1 MNVVL
6 SAAEDL
12 RRLAKILALTA
23 ACGAAG
29 LQASAGDTPP
39 PGEGVEASRETVGR
53 HGAERVVLPVPQT
66 ITPLG
71 RQVELPGM
79 RPQALALSADGRLL
93 AVSGKTNELVILDP
107 GTGQV
112 RQRVALPAG
121 PLGRVAGLISPQL
134 LESAAKSQVSYTGLI
149 FSPDGQRIY
158 LSNVEGDVKVFQVD
172 ARGRVSGLGSIPL
185 PPANAPRRKAEI
197 PTGLALDP
205 GGRRLYV
212 CGNLS
217 NRLLELELP
226 SGRALRTFEVGI
238 APYDVVLVG
247 GKAFVSNW
255 GGRRPGAG
263 DLTGPA
269 GQGMLVRVD
278 PLRHIASEGSVT
290 AIDLAAGTQSEIL
303 THLHA
308 SALALSPDRKFL
320 VCANAGSDNLSVIDT
335 ATQRM
340 VETIWARPKP
350 SDLLGAT
357 PNALAFAPDGRT
369 LYVANGTQ
377 NAVGLIAMAPQ
388 TRRSRLLGLIP
399 VGWFPAVLVLDTP
412 RRQLWV
418 ANLKGLPPEPSP
430 ITKGPVA
437 GKTGYNSRL
446 HHGSLSLL
454 PLPAAA
460 DLPRLS
466 QTVWNNL
473 HRAWIEQSL
482 QPPRPGQPPRVVPE
496 RIGEPSLIKHVVY
509 IIKENRTYD
518 QVLGDVPQGNG
529 DPRLCVFGR
538 QVTPNQHQ
546 LVRDFVLLDNT
557 YCAGILSADGHQWST
572 TGLATDYL
580 EKSFAGF
587 PRSYPDGMGE
597 KESDAL
603 AYSPAGF
610 LWDRA
615 LAQHVSFRNY
625 GEFTGPEV
633 RWRDGGR
640 PGKPDFRAC
649 YRAWQGRSGDV
660 LFQCR
665 PMIPTLVPYSPT
677 HYVGWELSVPDQ
689 YRADVIL
696 GELRDFEARGR
707 FPALVL
713 ICLPNDHTSGTKP
726 GCPTPAAMA
735 ADNDL
740 AFGRLVA
747 GLSRSRFWKEMAIFA
762 IEDDPQDG
770 WDHVSGYR
778 TTAYVVSPYARRGA
792 VVSTQYNTLSLLRT
806 IEQILGLAPLNQFDA
821 AARPMSECFTAAANF
836 APWQAVPSN
845 VALDQMNPA
854 PQAIGDPQ
862 RRADARASQGMNFEQ
877 ADRAPE
883 DELNRILW
891 RAMRGTAAPYPAW
904 ATSAGDDD

>member
-1 MNVVL
+1 MRIQIRGQ
-6 SAAEDL
+6 SG
-12 RRLAKILALTA
+12 RLARLLALAA

-29 LQASAGDTPP
+29 LRTSAGAAAPP
-39 PGEGVEASRETVGR
+39 EAGVEASRETVGR
-53 HGAERVVLPVPQT
+53 HGAGRMVLPVPQT
-66 ITPLG
+66 VTPLG

-112 RQRVALPAG
+112 RQRVALPTG
-121 PLGRVAGLISPQL
+121 PLGRAAGLISPQL
-134 LESAAKSQVSYTGLI
+134 LESTAKSQVSYTGLI
-149 FSPDGQRIY
+149 FAPDGQRIY

-172 ARGRVSGLGSIPL
+172 ARGRVSALGSITL

-217 NRLLELELP
+217 NRLVELELP
-226 SGRALRTFEVGI
+226 SGRVLRTFEVGI
-238 APYDVVLVG
+238 APYDVVLAD

-335 ATQRM
+335 ATQRV

-350 SDLLGAT
+350 GDLLGAT

-377 NAVGLIAMAPQ
+377 NAVGLITMAPQ
-388 TRRSRLLGLIP
+388 TRRSRLRGLIP
-399 VGWFPAVLVLDTP
+399 VGWFPAALVLDTP

-418 ANLKGLPPEPSP
+418 ANLKGLPPEPSL

-446 HHGSLSLL
+446 HHGSLSRL

-473 HRAWIEQSL
+473 HRAWIEESL
-482 QPPRPGQPPRVVPE
+482 QPPRAGQPPRVVPE

-509 IIKENRTYD
+509 IIKENRSYD

-572 TGLATDYL
+572 SGLATDYL

-625 GEFTGPEV
+625 GEFTGPDV

-649 YRAWQGRSGDV
+649 YRAWQGRRDDV

-665 PMIPTLVPYSPT
+665 PMIPSLGPYSPT

-696 GELRDFEARGR
+696 GELRDFEARGQ
-707 FPALVL
+707 FPALVM

-778 TTAYVVSPYARRGA
+778 TTAYVASPYARRGA
-792 VVSTQYNTLSLLRT
+792 VVSTQYNTLSVLRT

-821 AARPMSECFTAAANF
+821 AARPMSECFTATATL

-862 RRADARASQGMNFEQ
+862 RRADALASQGMNFEQ